1 MASVGSKVKSI
12 SSVAWKSW
20 GAQQKG
26 SSWVQV
32 ALVPGRV
39 FEVLKTSVTAVVA
52 GKTLAGWYQVKCL
65 TTGEVFAVSPTDV
78 A

>member
-12 SSVAWKSW
+12 SEIPWTVW

-26 SSWVQV
+26 SAWVQV
-32 ALVPGRV
+32 ALVPGREY
-39 FEVLKTSVTAVVA
+39 EVLDESVSVVVL
-52 GKTLAGWYQVKCL
+52 GGIHTGWHQVKCL
-65 TTGEVFAVSPTDV
+65 TTGDVFAVRPTDV